1 MQTAAEDQCE
11 PSSEALITMTLL
23 WGKDLEGEETDIKQ
37 HSGMKTSVR
46 VHLDFPCIHK
56 RLHQLDNTYE
66 GIKNLLDH
74 ITYKTLGPGE
84 IYSLNMHAI
93 SHRPQVTPGFS

>member
-1 MQTAAEDQCE
+1 MK

-37 HSGMKTSVR
+37 DSGMKTSVR
-46 VHLDFPCIHK
+46 IHLYFPCIHK
-56 RLHQLDNTYE
+56 RVHQLDNAYK
-66 GIKNLLDH
+66 GIKNFLDH
-74 ITYKTLGPGE
+74 IMYKTLRPGE

-93 SHRPQVTPGFS
+93 SHRPQVTPGLS